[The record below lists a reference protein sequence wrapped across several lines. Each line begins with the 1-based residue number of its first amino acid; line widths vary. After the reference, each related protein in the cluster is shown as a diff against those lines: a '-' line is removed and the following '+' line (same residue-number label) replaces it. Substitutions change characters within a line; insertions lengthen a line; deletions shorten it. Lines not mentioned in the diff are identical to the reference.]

1 MELSLQI
8 FPGENMLRTQDL
20 DLTMFDDFTHFDKT
34 VALGNKLLIP
44 AKQASQIVY
53 YSYVITI
60 FTIYCSSTE
69 AF

>member
-44 AKQASQIVY
+44 AKQACQIVY
-53 YSYVITI
+53 YSYVMN
-60 FTIYCSSTE
+60 FFAIYCSPIDV
-69 AF
+69 F